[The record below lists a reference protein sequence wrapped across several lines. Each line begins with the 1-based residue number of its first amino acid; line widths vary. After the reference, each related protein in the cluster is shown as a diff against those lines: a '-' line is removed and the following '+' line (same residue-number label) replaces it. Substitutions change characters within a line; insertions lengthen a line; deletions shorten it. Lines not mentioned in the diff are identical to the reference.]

1 MIYNDDFFYL
11 DNIPKS
17 FTITDNHL
25 KKLSKLEASIEEG
38 SYYDYVV
45 SWSLEDVSIEEL
57 SELYVV
63 IQFLTMTAEID
74 PKFLE
79 NHPEYQNYHVSLLR
93 KLYLGFD
100 ENIHMDYKRPFGN
113 SNILGDVAE
122 EMNQFID
129 IDSRITP
136 LDLNIV
142 EKVEKVKKALKTFS
156 QMLVDLIKE
165 NGFIVKYRFFSYNL
179 KSSGDYVFKKNTH
192 PYLRNSHKFVW
203 KVNISDQRDYLIDK
217 ILEK

>member
-1 MIYNDDFFYL
+1 MIYNDDFFNL

-113 SNILGDVAE
+113 SNILRDVAQ
-122 EMNQFID
+122 EMNQSID
-129 IDSRITP
+129 IDNREI
-136 LDLNIV
+136 L
-142 EKVEKVKKALKTFS
+142 EKSLKTFS

-165 NGFIVKYRFFSYNL
+165 NGFIVNYRFFSYNL
-179 KSSGDYVFKKNTH
+179 KSSGDYVFKKNPH
-192 PYLRNSHKFVW
+192 PYLRNDDKFVW

>member
-1 MIYNDDFFYL
+1 MIYNDDFFNL

-113 SNILGDVAE
+113 SNILRDVAQ
-122 EMNQFID
+122 EMNQSID
-129 IDSRITP
+129 IDNREI
-136 LDLNIV
+136 L
-142 EKVEKVKKALKTFS
+142 EKSLKTFS